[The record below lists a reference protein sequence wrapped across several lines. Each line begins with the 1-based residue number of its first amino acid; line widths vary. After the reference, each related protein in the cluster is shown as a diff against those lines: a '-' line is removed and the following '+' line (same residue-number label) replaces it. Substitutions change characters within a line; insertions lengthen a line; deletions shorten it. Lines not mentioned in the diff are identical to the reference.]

1 MNLRSDLRTAR
12 RTSGK
17 EWQLLAEAAGLLA
30 VARLA
35 VWFVP
40 FRRLAN
46 HLGDVKAESPAT
58 STDEQGAAAASI
70 GWAVRTL
77 GRRLP
82 WMSQCLV
89 QSVAA
94 TWMLQRRRVPSTL
107 YFGLAKDP
115 ESHLKAHAWVRSG
128 SRILTGAKGH
138 RDFSVVATFA
148 EPDLSPPEASR
159 LPIATARGE
168 ELPQGRDH
176 P

>member
-1 MNLRSDLRTAR
+1 MLV
-12 RTSGK
+12 
-17 EWQLLAEAAGLLA
+17 
-30 VARLA
+30 VARLV

-40 FRRLAN
+40 FRRVAS
-46 HLGDVKAESPAT
+46 HLGDEMAESPAET
-58 STDEQGAAAASI
+58 TEKQREVALPI

-89 QSVAA
+89 QAVAA
-94 TWMLQRRRVPSTL
+94 TWMLQRRRIPSTL

-128 SRILTGAKGH
+128 ARILTGAKGH
-138 RDFSVVATFA
+138 RDYSVVATFA
-148 EPDLSPPEASR
+148 EPELSSPEASR
-159 LPIATARGE
+159 LSMATARGE
-168 ELPQGRDH
+168 EFPQGRDH